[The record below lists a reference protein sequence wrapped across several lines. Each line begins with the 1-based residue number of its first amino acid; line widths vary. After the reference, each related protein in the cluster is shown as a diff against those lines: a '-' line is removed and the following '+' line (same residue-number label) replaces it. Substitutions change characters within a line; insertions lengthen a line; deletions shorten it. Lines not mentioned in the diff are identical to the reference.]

1 MSVCLNELNIDDS
14 IFCTPLSL
22 SLFLLQTY
30 LSLDVIS
37 FALWCFLFNLNFY
50 CIFIF
55 ALLILN
61 WKFYKALS
69 SFFFCLVLKL
79 WKRCCLSQSE
89 ATLVS
94 GDGDGL
100 KMFI

>member
-69 SFFFCLVLKL
+69 SFFLFGFKAVEKVLSFSVRGHFGQ
-79 WKRCCLSQSE
+79 W
-89 ATLVS
+89 
-94 GDGDGL
+94 
-100 KMFI
+100 